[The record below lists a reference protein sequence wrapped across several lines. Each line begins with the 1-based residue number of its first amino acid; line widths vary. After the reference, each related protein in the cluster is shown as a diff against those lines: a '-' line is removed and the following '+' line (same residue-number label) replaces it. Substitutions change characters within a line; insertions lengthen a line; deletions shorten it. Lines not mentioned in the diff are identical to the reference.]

1 MSGPEEAK
9 AGCFLRGC
17 LVVLLGS
24 AAMAILGAASVFYL
38 YDNVIGQFST
48 ARLTDL
54 SVIAP
59 SHEEYQIA
67 RRNLENLRWALTA
80 NREETIE
87 FTATDLNA
95 LVSNHPDFTGAR
107 GRVRFG
113 LADSALSLD
122 LNVPADSLALPG
134 LKGRWFNIKL
144 RTALE
149 YEYDQFKFSP
159 SSIALGRWRVPV
171 WLLTSSFG
179 SSFSQSFSKGYQRS
193 LQKEPR
199 SAFFWK
205 HIKRI
210 TLQGDK
216 LIVTTQKVD

>member
-1 MSGPEEAK
+1 MSGPEQAN

-24 AAMAILGAASVFYL
+24 AAIALLGAVSLFYL

-48 ARLTDL
+48 ARPTDL
-54 SVIAP
+54 SVMP
-59 SHEEYQIA
+59 PRHEEYQIA

-87 FTATDLNA
+87 FTAADLNA

-113 LADSALSLD
+113 LADSTLTLD
-122 LNVPADSLALPG
+122 LNVPAGSLALPR
-134 LKGRWFNIKL
+134 LEGRWFNIRL
-144 RTALE
+144 RTAFE

-159 SSIALGRWRVPV
+159 TSIALGRWHVPV

-179 SSFSQSFSKGYQRS
+179 SSFSQSFSGSYQKS

-210 TLQGDK
+210 TLEGDK
-216 LIVTTQKVD
+216 LVVTTQKVD